1 MTARE
6 LKSFIEDLEQNGYNL
21 DVISINFRQD
31 YDSEVLQITQVEEDL
46 YDEQTNSVLQSIVL
60 VADSQEI

>member
-21 DVISINFRQD
+21 DAISINFRQD
-31 YDSEVLQITQVEEDL
+31 YDSEVLQVTQVEEDL
-46 YDEQTNSVLQSIVL
+46 YDEQTNSLLQSIVL